1 MTYYFFCVTSI
12 PDSVIIS
19 LLTALIASG
28 GASLKYLWTRVN
40 RLQAQ
45 VARLSAQLSIFR
57 QCPVTNC
64 PVQDMAA
71 SVTAIDRTL
80 GGAA

>member
-1 MTYYFFCVTSI
+1 MTILCATSI

-28 GASLKYLWTRVN
+28 ATALKYLWARVN

-45 VARLSAQLSIFR
+45 VANLSAQLSVFR
-57 QCPVTNC
+57 TCPVANC
-64 PVQDMAA
+64 PAQEMAA
-71 SVTAIDRTL
+71 RVSPIDRTL